1 MRGIYI
7 QFKVIHALI
16 MRELQTRFGREN
28 IGFLWF
34 VGEPALFCL
43 GVTVVWTA
51 IRPPYENG
59 LPMTAIVLTGYV
71 PLTMW
76 RHCIARSVAAFM
88 ANGSLMY
95 HRQVTTTDIIISRMI
110 IEILGA
116 ICAGIVIYFGAYF
129 LGYISAPEKYDM
141 LIIGLIYQSVFCFS
155 SGLLIAPLSEKSDIL
170 EKALGIISYLSI
182 PLSGAFV
189 MVDWIPE
196 KYRWILMS
204 SPSVEGVEMIR
215 DGQFGYHAHAHYNII
230 YSTWINIVLLIIGM
244 KLTFDA
250 RKSIRLE

>member
-1 MRGIYI
+1 MRGIHI
-7 QFKVIHALI
+7 QFKVINALI

-34 VGEPALFCL
+34 IGEPALFCL
-43 GVTVVWTA
+43 GVTIVWTA
-51 IRPPYENG
+51 IRPSHENG

-76 RHCIARSVAAFM
+76 RHCMARSVSAFR

-95 HRQVTTTDIIISRMI
+95 HKQVSTLDIIISRMI
-110 IEILGA
+110 IEILGT
-116 ICAGIVIYFGAYF
+116 ICAGIIIYFGSYF
-129 LGYISAPEKYDM
+129 LGYISYPEKYYM
-141 LIIGLIYQSVFCFS
+141 IITGIIYQSAFCLS
-155 SGLLIAPLSEKSDIL
+155 SGLLVAPLSEKSEIL

-196 KYRWILMS
+196 KYRWILML

-230 YSTWINIVLLIIGM
+230 YSTWINFSLIIIGM
-244 KLTFDA
+244 KLTLDA
-250 RKSIRLE
+250 RKSISLE